1 MYVRFRKNEISGN
14 DKIMGLINKYVGGK
28 TAKTWFRSP
37 EKCVGLMY
45 EAHMVKK
52 QKAIHRSKI
61 STL

>member
-28 TAKTWFRSP
+28 TAKTWFRSQ
-37 EKCVGLMY
+37 EKCVGLMH

-52 QKAIHRSKI
+52 HKSN
-61 STL
+61 S